1 MMPNIKIDGN
11 KKLMSTRFEYKKW
24 VKLAYGLRDKLA
36 CEQCILMYWTQVVS
50 STIETPAIK
59 L

>member
-24 VKLAYGLRDKLA
+24 VKLANGLRDKLA
-36 CEQCILMYWTQVVS
+36 CEHMCVY
-50 STIETPAIK
+50 
-59 L
+59 

>member
-11 KKLMSTRFEYKKW
+11 KKLMSTWFEYRKW

-36 CEQCILMYWTQVVS
+36 CEHMCVY
-50 STIETPAIK
+50 
-59 L
+59 